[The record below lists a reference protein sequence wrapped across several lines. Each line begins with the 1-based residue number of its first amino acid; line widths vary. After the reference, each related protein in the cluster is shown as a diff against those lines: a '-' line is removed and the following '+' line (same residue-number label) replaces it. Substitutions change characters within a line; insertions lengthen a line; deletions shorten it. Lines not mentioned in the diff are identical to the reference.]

1 MKSTNTNHNAMHQ
14 SAASY
19 MRGPVLRR
27 RTQVRQGGSTT
38 DSRLLQPQPDVDW
51 LHTDPWRVMRIQSEF
66 VDGFGALAEMPPA
79 VSVFGSARTTEES
92 KWYQAAHAVAGEL
105 SKAGYA
111 VITGGGPGEMEAA
124 NKGAVEAKGFSVGL
138 GIELPFEQKI
148 NHWVDLGMNFR
159 YFFIRKT
166 MFVKYSQAF
175 VCMPG
180 GFGTLD
186 ELFEALTLVQTKKI
200 WRFPIVLFGTEF
212 WGPLMEWITSTLLE
226 EDMISAGDEKL
237 LYLTDSPEDEV
248 RHIIEVHQHQV
259 DHLENTL
266 ACKDNDV
273 FEATL
278 EEERHEEAESE

>member
-148 NHWVDLGMNFR
+148 GARGSSALCPCLD
-159 YFFIRKT
+159 
-166 MFVKYSQAF
+166 
-175 VCMPG
+175 G
-180 GFGTLD
+180 G
-186 ELFEALTLVQTKKI
+186 ELH
-200 WRFPIVLFGTEF
+200 PC
-212 WGPLMEWITSTLLE
+212 S
-226 EDMISAGDEKL
+226 
-237 LYLTDSPEDEV
+237 
-248 RHIIEVHQHQV
+248 
-259 DHLENTL
+259 
-266 ACKDNDV
+266 
-273 FEATL
+273 
-278 EEERHEEAESE
+278 

>member
-1 MKSTNTNHNAMHQ
+1 MYQ

-27 RTQVRQGGSTT
+27 RTQVQQGGSTT

-92 KWYQAAHAVAGEL
+92 KWYQAAHAVSGEL

-138 GIELPFEQKI
+138 GIELPFEQKL

-212 WGPLMEWITSTLLE
+212 WGPLMDWITSTLLE
-226 EDMISAGDEKL
+226 EGMISAGDENL
-237 LYLTDSPEDEV
+237 LYLTDSPEDAV

-259 DHLENTL
+259 DDFENTL
-266 ACKDNDV
+266 AYEDDGV
-273 FEATL
+273 LEATL
-278 EEERHEEAESE
+278 EKERAEEAESE

>member
-1 MKSTNTNHNAMHQ
+1 MYQ

-27 RTQVRQGGSTT
+27 RTQVQQGGSTT

-92 KWYQAAHAVAGEL
+92 KWYQAAHAVSGEL

-138 GIELPFEQKI
+138 GIELPFEQKL

-212 WGPLMEWITSTLLE
+212 WGPLMDWITSTLLE
-226 EDMISAGDEKL
+226 EGMISAGDENL
-237 LYLTDSPEDEV
+237 LYLTDSPEDAV

-259 DHLENTL
+259 DDFENTL
-266 ACKDNDV
+266 AYEDDGV
-273 FEATL
+273 LEAPL
-278 EEERHEEAESE
+278 EKERAEEAESE

>member
-1 MKSTNTNHNAMHQ
+1 
-14 SAASY
+14 
-19 MRGPVLRR
+19 
-27 RTQVRQGGSTT
+27 
-38 DSRLLQPQPDVDW
+38 
-51 LHTDPWRVMRIQSEF
+51 
-66 VDGFGALAEMPPA
+66 
-79 VSVFGSARTTEES
+79 
-92 KWYQAAHAVAGEL
+92 
-105 SKAGYA
+105 
-111 VITGGGPGEMEAA
+111 
-124 NKGAVEAKGFSVGL
+124 
-138 GIELPFEQKI
+138 
-148 NHWVDLGMNFR
+148 
-159 YFFIRKT
+159 
-166 MFVKYSQAF
+166 
-175 VCMPG
+175 MPG

-237 LYLTDSPEDEV
+237 LYLTDSPEDAV